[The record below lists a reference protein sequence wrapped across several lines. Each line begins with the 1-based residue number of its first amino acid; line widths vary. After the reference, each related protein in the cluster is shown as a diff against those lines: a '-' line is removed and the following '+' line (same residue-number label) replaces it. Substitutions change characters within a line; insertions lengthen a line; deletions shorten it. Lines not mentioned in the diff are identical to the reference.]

1 MGNLFLAVGTLIV
14 LFLVVILRD
23 WDCIKGE
30 RDLKFILIL
39 MIIDIIYII
48 KLLAF

>member
-1 MGNLFLAVGTLIV
+1 MYNLFLAVGTLVV
-14 LFLVVILRD
+14 LFLIVMLRD
-23 WDCIKGE
+23 WDCVKGE
-30 RDLKFILIL
+30 WVLHFILIL